1 MGAGEIIISLVIII
15 FFVAA
20 AVMGVARPWETE
32 EEGEHIPVLDDLEHV
47 PEDPTAP

>member
-1 MGAGEIIISLVIII
+1 MGAGEIIISLVILI

-32 EEGEHIPVLDDLEHV
+32 EEGDHTPILEDSDHA
-47 PEDPTAP
+47 PEDPSAP